1 MKYHRILAAVAG
13 SVWAIEA
20 TKGRAVLDFLVL
32 AAAGGRRSFDELE
45 AIVAHRRSRSGQ
57 VGAYWDDEFG
67 PVESPEERR
76 LRLEAEFAAAT
87 AARGGVAVVS
97 VAGTIVP
104 RGDGMETSGTT
115 SAETIA
121 SRVSSAAADPRV
133 GGIVLDIDSYGG
145 NAQGVPEAAD
155 AVAAASA
162 VKPVVAVAN
171 HAAASAAYWIASAA
185 GELVVTPSGE
195 VGSIGVLSMHED
207 ITRALE
213 AAGIK
218 QTLIQSTISPHK
230 SEMHPQSPLSED
242 TRAALQARVDAV
254 AERFVGAVA
263 RGRGVSR
270 ERVLADFGGGRMLA
284 ADRALV
290 VGMVDRIGTLDAEIA
305 RLAERIQAG
314 RGKPAARSRASASL
328 TGRRLRLA

>member
-32 AAAGGRRSFDELE
+32 AASGRHRSDEE
-45 AIVAHRRSRSGQ
+45 MDAILA
-57 VGAYWDDEFG
+57 
-67 PVESPEERR
+67 ERPDR
-76 LRLEAEFAAAT
+76 AKRHEAAAVHSGS
-87 AARGGVAVVS
+87 AGEPVAVAVVPLY
-97 VAGTIVP
+97 GTIVP
-104 RGDGMETSGTT
+104 RDTDGMATSGAAT
-115 SAETIA
+115 AESFA
-121 SRVSSAAADPRV
+121 AQVAAAAADPRV

-218 QTLIQSTISPHK
+218 QTLIQSSISPHK
-230 SEMHPQSPLSED
+230 GEMHPQSPLSED

-284 ADRALV
+284 ADRALA